1 MSRSRRHT
9 AICGISTAR
18 SEKADKRQAHR
29 RLRARTRAVAAS
41 IRPEIDAVWPVQRE
55 VSDPWDMAKDGKVP
69 FDPIR
74 YPQLMRK

>member
-9 AICGISTAR
+9 AICGITTAR

-29 RLRARTRAVAAS
+29 RLRARTRAVAAHAH
-41 IRPEIDAVWPVQRE
+41 PNTDTVWPVPRE
-55 VSDPWDMAKDGKVP
+55 VSNPWDMAKDGKLP

-74 YPQLMRK
+74 HPRLMRK